1 MPVAYSGLFSY
12 GQRAEDVR
20 PRATVGI
27 FPAVYEKASSMSVQK
42 HVMLISK
49 KATDFI
55 NPGQVPVVV
64 GDCPLYVQQKKCQWK
79 FPDEVGE
86 SKMVASWA
94 SSTLRWHPNNVGGK
108 LLAGS
113 GWERM
118 FSLAKVFTPGVASS
132 LLGGS
137 HVKRAQYS

>member
-1 MPVAYSGLFSY
+1 MPVTDSGFFSH

-20 PRATVGI
+20 PRARVGI
-27 FPAVYEKASSMSVQK
+27 FPVLYETASSMSMQK

-55 NPGQVPVVV
+55 NPGQVPVIV
-64 GDCPLYVQQKKCQWK
+64 GDCPLYLQQEQCQWK

-86 SKMVASWA
+86 STMVCFMGFLHIEMASQQC
-94 SSTLRWHPNNVGGK
+94 VGK

-118 FSLAKVFTPGVASS
+118 FSLAKGFTPGVAAS
-132 LLGGS
+132 LFGGS
-137 HVKRAQYS
+137 HVKRTRYS